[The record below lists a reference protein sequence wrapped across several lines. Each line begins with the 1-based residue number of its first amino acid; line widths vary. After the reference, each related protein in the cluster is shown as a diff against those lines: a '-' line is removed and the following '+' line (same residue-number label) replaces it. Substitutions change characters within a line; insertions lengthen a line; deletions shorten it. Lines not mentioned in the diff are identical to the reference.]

1 MDTFS
6 LFDGEERLRLSPGDG
21 LQVSDALL
29 LCVLSAL
36 AYGERDTV
44 AAALPRLGVDL
55 IARFDDGGTQAFA
68 GATDRELI
76 VSFRGTSERA
86 DWRSDLD
93 IRRVSTPFGKVHRG
107 FHAALDRVWSD
118 IEPLIARERETR
130 ALWFT
135 GHSLGGALAALAAGR
150 CALERR
156 WPVAGLH
163 TFGQPRVG
171 NRKFADHL
179 HDALGNRYF
188 RFMNNLDTVPGV
200 LSSFAYR
207 HAGQLI
213 WFDTRGSLIMPT
225 GIEGD
230 DNGWVRTGTLSWSV
244 GRGGDLFRVEKSYRD
259 GKWQTDVDTIAD
271 HSIATC
277 RRLLHTALINGHQPT
292 RMTMQ
297 AARALGKASRAD

>member
-6 LFDGEERLRLSPGDG
+6 LFEGEEHLRLSPGDG

-36 AYGERDTV
+36 AYGERDAV

-68 GATDRELI
+68 GATDRALI

-93 IRRVSTPFGKVHRG
+93 IRRVRTPFGKVHRG

-118 IEPLIARERETR
+118 MEPLIARERDTR

-135 GHSLGGALAALAAGR
+135 GHSLGGALAVLAAGR

-156 WPVAGLH
+156 WPVAGVH

-171 NRKFADHL
+171 NRTFAGHL
-179 HDALGNRYF
+179 HDALRNRYF
-188 RFMNNLDTVPGV
+188 RFMNNQDTVPEV

-207 HAGQLI
+207 HAGQLL
-213 WFDTRGSLIMPT
+213 WFDKRGSLIMPT
-225 GIEGD
+225 DAEGSG
-230 DNGWVRTGTLSWSV
+230 NGWVRTGTWSWSFSL
-244 GRGGDLFRVEKSYRD
+244 RSDLFRVDKTYSD
-259 GKWQTDVDTIAD
+259 GKWQTNVDTIAD
-271 HSIATC
+271 HSITTC
-277 RRLLHTALINGHQPT
+277 RKLLHTVLSNGHQPT
-292 RMTMQ
+292 RMTMK
-297 AARALGKASRAD
+297 AARALGESNRTD